1 MAAIAASEGALF
13 TRCVLMNSSVT
24 TVWRA
29 WESLKLPDCWIV
41 AGCLAQTVWNSR
53 SGLPADHAI
62 SDLDLVYFDREDMS
76 ASTERKHAERIRHM
90 FSQLSVWIDV
100 KNEARVHLWYE
111 AKFGKAIEPHTSVM
125 DAIDSFPTTATTIG
139 IRPSAAGAEVY
150 ATFGLSDLFAGI
162 VRPNKRLI
170 TRDVYEAKAS
180 KWRDYWP
187 DLTVI
192 SWDED

>member
-1 MAAIAASEGALF
+1 
-13 TRCVLMNSSVT
+13 
-24 TVWRA
+24 
-29 WESLKLPDCWIV
+29 
-41 AGCLAQTVWNSR
+41 
-53 SGLPADHAI
+53 
-62 SDLDLVYFDREDMS
+62 
-76 ASTERKHAERIRHM
+76 M

-111 AKFGKAIEPHTSVM
+111 AKFGKAIGPYTSVV

>member
-1 MAAIAASEGALF
+1 MAEIAASEGALF
-13 TRCVLMNSSVT
+13 TRCALMNSSLT

-29 WESLKLPDCWIV
+29 WESLKLPDCWLV

-53 SGLPADHAI
+53 SGLLPDHGI
-62 SDLDLVYFDREDMS
+62 SDLDLVYFDHEDTS
-76 ASTERKHAERIRHM
+76 AATEREHAERIRQM
-90 FSQLSVWIDV
+90 FSQLPVWIDV
-100 KNEARVHLWYE
+100 TNEARVHLWYE
-111 AKFGKAIEPHTSVM
+111 AKFGKRIAPYTSVI

-139 IRPSAAGAEVY
+139 IRPSAGGAEIY

-162 VRPNKRLI
+162 VRANKRLT

-180 KWRDYWP
+180 KWRARWP

-192 SWDED
+192 SWDRD

>member
-1 MAAIAASEGALF
+1 
-13 TRCVLMNSSVT
+13 
-24 TVWRA
+24 
-29 WESLKLPDCWIV
+29 
-41 AGCLAQTVWNSR
+41 
-53 SGLPADHAI
+53 
-62 SDLDLVYFDREDMS
+62 
-76 ASTERKHAERIRHM
+76 
-90 FSQLSVWIDV
+90 
-100 KNEARVHLWYE
+100 
-111 AKFGKAIEPHTSVM
+111 M